1 MIKLVENL
9 QPAEWDDFEAIARRI
24 IQPYPNTYTYTKAL
38 SEHVVRKYGSNLKTA
53 IIRPSIVTTT
63 LYDPVPGYVDNV
75 YGVNGVVTGAGVGAI
90 RIFHIDNKLRAN
102 IVPADFVVNSIL
114 ALAWFTINDKYLNL
128 Q

>member
-1 MIKLVENL
+1 MIKLVENI
-9 QPAEWDDFEAIARRI
+9 QPNEWDDFEAVARRL

-38 SEHVVRKYGSNLKTA
+38 SEHVVRKYGRNMNTA

-63 LYDPVPGYVDNV
+63 YDDPVPGYTDNI

-90 RIFHIDNKLRAN
+90 RILHIDNKLKAN

-114 ALAWFTINDKYLNL
+114 ALAWYTVSER
-128 Q
+128 